1 MSIERLRYNSSVRK
15 NLDEQNFRNLIIFYE
30 PELRRIMNG
39 VSPCEVLGFTI
50 RRKFRRLRVFRDIR
64 GSNQLSDKTLQI
76 LNSVAQ
82 TN

>member
-1 MSIERLRYNSSVRK
+1 MSIKRLGFNSSARQ

-30 PELRRIMNG
+30 PELRSIMNG

-50 RRKFRRLRVFRDIR
+50 RRKFRRLRVFRDVR
-64 GSNQLSDKTLQI
+64 GSNQLSEKTLLI

-82 TN
+82 IN